1 MIKIGNTYKF
11 NVIGSNIT
19 RKGDTMYKLSLS
31 DSNDETHYFVYPLKC
46 QLEEKMPTTIYC
58 KVVDIDEYGRVK
70 LKQDE
75 YSLFSSHYEPNK
87 VYTFH
92 VDSNIEDSKAGKKRY
107 DIISP
112 FNLKHIYTS
121 HHNEELIVGEDVQLS
136 VTVKQG
142 IGCNAIL
149 YFNMPNQSLNDF
161 SPEIVFSSCGHK
173 EDYESF
179 FLHIGEWRELSKR
192 ISSSMASME
201 DKLKMN
207 SRLWLFDYLTVLFYI
222 SMSIDKEELDTIE
235 KFNIL
240 IRDIE
245 TWMLEES
252 GILTTFN
259 PEKREET
266 RLKSEQV
273 ISRAESAIEAINII
287 RNGKQSSFLNN
298 VLNKLRKSMYL
309 RNRNHVFSVLYHLI
323 VLEHDFLKNNI
334 AELSEFI
341 EFTSHEITDTYI
353 LERLVSMLSG
363 HINNEKKLINAE
375 LHYKRITD
383 TDNKL
388 LSNLIIGIGTLLNF
402 HYLKGF
408 IDEGEYGISP
418 RQLFPTLC
426 KYLSYMAS
434 KEKALQLINKSLLF
448 TLKYVKTFRLDGNTL
463 RKVQEAPDILV
474 DYILNMPLMETDITL
489 LTNRE
494 NIYMQY
500 LNGLLSITYIP
511 SKLRIKKVDSLL
523 HNVYSI
529 PGTILNVGSFTENEM
544 WENSDSVLYYKDKWK
559 ELFSTNEFQISSQ
572 DESTYVNIVTK
583 EINHTFTNLVF
594 CTRKDS
600 IFREDGIIHYSG
612 YTPKFKADYL
622 DEIFQENMY
631 FVAKMDRQENG
642 RVNFDITDNIQ
653 EFSNYLAEQV
663 ENTVLGLCLNINLTE
678 QEAIFITET
687 GILCSTAL
695 PSNSHIKNGE
705 TYELSIDISTKQG
718 QLPIAMV
725 LGKKNKQ
732 LNRIQLLRNQLSL
745 LSDYN
750 QDNYKA
756 VRNPLKAKDIPY
768 IHLIIDDY
776 LRLYEDKIIRYNLYQ
791 IARLISLSEKS
802 TLSNYYASCIQYMEM
817 VESFIENEPLDYS
830 LPNFVW
836 DEKIQTQFPTLRN
849 YTEMHNLLNSF
860 GTENDFEYLFRLA
873 VNPNTDEQICRF
885 ARLSLAASLI
895 ESVSDDERPI
905 PYLRAIVAESLGG
918 TIDKKHIPIDISS
931 DAEDSINESNARIQ
945 NFGNEG
951 QLLEFKT
958 SIVFPAGNEEHRA
971 NLDEQM
977 FVILKVI
984 AGFLNAKGGT
994 LLIGVKDDGSVS
1006 GIEADYAELNCNAD
1020 KYERIIRNKIV
1031 NSFNKDV
1038 NGTIDISFIKSG
1050 NKQICKIIAPQYETP
1065 IALDGEFYQRQGNEI
1080 RIIKGND
1087 LTMFIRRRIEG
1098 KSTIIEEKSY
1108 ETSETIE
1115 RSEKLGEIEHEVIS
1129 SQSSM
1134 LPPPNPIKTEAFELV
1149 VNFYNDGN
1157 YLLSKHADEI
1167 NSIANI
1173 GISYPMNNSYMLQC
1187 YDNGCVNKM
1196 PIKNFYNMQLG
1207 YRYKNGLSRDAVL
1220 KNLMV
1225 LSNADYIVVVS
1236 NQQKCKY
1243 VKVVPVSDI
1252 SAHTAL
1258 GLKGNQ
1264 LLSQNYDAV
1273 EGWYP
1278 LSAKD
1283 AVHVSRLIT
1292 ITRTNL
1298 GWKMSSPAYKEE
1310 VIWLSQNIIEKTS
1323 SHTIDTNKYN
1333 SNPLQLL
1340 LQEHNSD
1347 KIITYFDELI
1357 SKGNLIPKARAEAQ
1371 ELLNLCNNADDFWFI
1386 ISSLLSCDISI
1397 FRKPLTEVILHKNNL
1412 STYAPAGPIL
1422 TSVVKRLFTFDHKYT
1437 QSIDLIY
1444 PFRQYLSDDLRD
1456 YIYKSTSNLSE
1467 PEDYDRFFELTNIN
1481 TDKAVDFLIAE
1492 NTIASSYTL
1501 YELLNTFRNNHNNI
1515 SYQNYI
1521 RLCLKRIPVKTTA
1534 NRYIHDLVTVFIL
1547 REEPSFFKRKAL
1559 IELKSGGFKTFREIC
1574 IAKADKDKKRNLVA
1588 HLEDYVGKIV
1598 SGKIIQDYQNHYLI
1612 SSNDI
1617 SILLQ
1622 HSWAAKKHFVDDSLS
1637 VKITSVSKS
1646 HKTMFGTEIDDTY
1659 ELPPVQPLLEIGT
1672 EVEVKFSELNGGY
1685 IPDIKKAFSQIKAR
1699 VISYPDNFDFRK
1711 KYAAIVTREKGKFE
1725 FDIRLKHIIS

>member
-1 MIKIGNTYKF
+1 MIEVGNTYKF
-11 NVIGSNIT
+11 NVIGSDVT

-31 DSNDETHYFVYPLKC
+31 DSNDETHYFVFKLKC
-46 QLEEKMPTTIYC
+46 QLDEEMPTTIYC
-58 KVVDIDEYGRVK
+58 KVMDIDEYGRAK

-75 YSLFSSHYEPNK
+75 YSLFCSFYESNK
-87 VYTFH
+87 IYTFH
-92 VDSNIEDSKAGKKRY
+92 VDSNIEDSKAGKRRY
-107 DIISP
+107 SIISP
-112 FNLKHIYTS
+112 FNLKHTYTS
-121 HHNEELIVGEDVQLS
+121 HHNEELTVGEDVQLS
-136 VTVKQG
+136 VTVKKG
-142 IGCNAIL
+142 VGCNAIL
-149 YFNMPNQSLNDF
+149 YFNISNQSLNDF
-161 SPEIVFSSCGHK
+161 RPENVFASCGHK
-173 EDYESF
+173 EDYEKF
-179 FLHIGEWRELSKR
+179 FLHMGEWKELSKK
-192 ISSSMASME
+192 ISSSMINVE
-201 DKLKMN
+201 EKLKSN
-207 SRLWLFDYLTVLFYI
+207 SRLWLFDYITVLFYI
-222 SMSIDKEELDTIE
+222 SFSIDKEELDTIE
-235 KFNIL
+235 KINIL

-259 PEKREET
+259 PERREET
-266 RLKSEQV
+266 RLKAEQV
-273 ISRAESAIEAINII
+273 IDRAESAIEAINII
-287 RNGKQSSFLNN
+287 RNGEQSSFLNI

-341 EFTSHEITDTYI
+341 DFTSQEITDTYI

-383 TDNKL
+383 TDNRL

-408 IDEGEYGISP
+408 IDEREYGISP
-418 RQLFPTLC
+418 RQLFPALC
-426 KYLSYMAS
+426 KYLSYMTT
-434 KEKALQLINKSLLF
+434 KEKAIQLISKSLLF
-448 TLKYVKTFRLDGNTL
+448 TLKYVKSLKLDGNTL
-463 RKVQEAPDILV
+463 RKVQETPDILV
-474 DYILNMPLMETDITL
+474 DYILSMSLMGTNTTL

-494 NIYMQY
+494 NVYMQY
-500 LNGLLSITYIP
+500 MNEVLTTTYIP
-511 SKLRIKKVDSLL
+511 SKLRVKKVDSLL

-529 PGTILNVGSFTENEM
+529 PGTILNVGSFIQNEM

-559 ELFSTNEFQISSQ
+559 ELFSTNEYQISSQ
-572 DESTYVNIVTK
+572 DESTYVNVVTK
-583 EINHTFTNLVF
+583 EINHKFTNFVF

-600 IFREDGIIHYSG
+600 IFREDGIIHVRG
-612 YTPKFKADYL
+612 YAPNFKADYL
-622 DEIFQENMY
+622 DELFEENMH

-642 RVNFDITDNIQ
+642 RINFDITDNIQ

-663 ENTVLGLCLNINLTE
+663 ENTVLGLCLCVNFLE
-678 QEAIFITET
+678 QKAVFITEN

-695 PSNSHIKNGE
+695 LPNNHVKHGE
-705 TYELSIDISTKQG
+705 TYELSIDISTKKD
-718 QLPIAMV
+718 QLPMAIV
-725 LGKKNKQ
+725 LEKKDKQ
-732 LNRIQLLRNQLSL
+732 LNKMQLLKKQLLL

-750 QDNYKA
+750 QDNYK
-756 VRNPLKAKDIPY
+756 VVTNPLKAKEIPY

-776 LRLYEDKIIRYNLYQ
+776 LRLYEDKVTRYNLYH
-791 IARLISLSEKS
+791 IARLISVSEKS
-802 TLSNYYASCIQYMEM
+802 ILSNYYASCIQYMEM
-817 VESFIENEPLDYS
+817 VESFVENEPLDYS
-830 LPNFVW
+830 LPSFIW
-836 DEKIQTQFPTLRN
+836 DEKIQIQFPTLRN
-849 YTEMHNLLNSF
+849 YTEMYNLLNSF

-873 VNPNTDEQICRF
+873 INPNTDEQICRT

-905 PYLRAIVAESLGG
+905 SYLRAIVAETLAGA
-918 TIDKKHIPIDISS
+918 IDKKHIPIAIPS
-931 DAEDSINESNARIQ
+931 DAEDSINDANNGMQS
-945 NFGNEG
+945 FGNEG

-958 SIVFPAGNEEHRA
+958 SIVFPAGNGGYIA

-977 FVILKVI
+977 FIILKVI

-994 LLIGVKDDGSVS
+994 LLIGVKDDGNVS
-1006 GIEADYAELNCNAD
+1006 GIEADFAELNCNAD
-1020 KYERIIRNKIV
+1020 NYERIIRNKIV
-1031 NSFNKDV
+1031 NYFNKDV

-1050 NKQICKIIAPQYETP
+1050 NKQICKIIVPQYETP

-1098 KSTIIEEKSY
+1098 KSTIIEDRSYVTNEVINLHEK
-1108 ETSETIE
+1108 I
-1115 RSEKLGEIEHEVIS
+1115 GEVEHEVIS

-1134 LPPPNPIKTEAFELV
+1134 LLPPNPIKAEAFELV

-1157 YLLSKHADEI
+1157 YQLSKHADEV
-1167 NSIANI
+1167 NSIAYI
-1173 GISYPMNNSYMLQC
+1173 RISNLMMNSYILQC

-1196 PIKNFYNMQLG
+1196 PVKNICNMRVG

-1220 KNLMV
+1220 MNLMV
-1225 LSNADYIVVVS
+1225 LSNIDYIAVVS

-1243 VKVVPVSDI
+1243 VKVLPVSDI

-1258 GLKGNQ
+1258 GLRGNQ

-1278 LSAKD
+1278 LSAKE

-1298 GWKMSSPAYKEE
+1298 GWKMSSSVYKDE
-1310 VIWLSQNIIEKTS
+1310 VIWLIQNVIEKQS
-1323 SHTIDTNKYN
+1323 CHTIKANKYY

-1347 KIITYFDELI
+1347 KIVTYFDELI
-1357 SKGNLIPKARAEAQ
+1357 SKGNLIPKARTEAQ
-1371 ELLNLCNNADDFWFI
+1371 ELLKLCNNADDFWFI

-1397 FRKPLTEVILHKNNL
+1397 FRKPLTEAVLQNNNL
-1412 STYAPAGPIL
+1412 SIYKPSESIFI
-1422 TSVVKRLFTFDHKYT
+1422 SVVKRLFTFDHKYT

-1444 PFRQYLSDDLRD
+1444 PFRQYLSNDLRD
-1456 YIYKSTSNLSE
+1456 YIFKNTNNLSE
-1467 PEDYDRFFELTNIN
+1467 PEDYVRFFELTNVG

-1501 YELLNTFRNNHNNI
+1501 FELLSSFWNNHDSINN
-1515 SYQNYI
+1515 QNYV
-1521 RLCLKRIPVKTTA
+1521 RLCLKKIPSKTIA
-1534 NRYIHDLVTVFIL
+1534 NRYIHDFVTVFIL
-1547 REEPSFFKRKAL
+1547 KEEPIFYKQEAL
-1559 IELKSGGFKTFREIC
+1559 IELRAGGFQTFREFC
-1574 IAKADKDKKRNLVA
+1574 IAKANKDREKNLVA
-1588 HLEDYVGKIV
+1588 HLEDYIGKIV
-1598 SGKIIQDYQNHYLI
+1598 RGKVIQDYQNHYLI
-1612 SSNDI
+1612 SSNGI

-1637 VKITSVSKS
+1637 VKVTSVSKAY
-1646 HKTMFGTEIDDTY
+1646 KTMFGTEIDDTY
-1659 ELPPVQPLLEIGT
+1659 ELPPAQPLLEIGT
-1672 EVEVKFSELNGGY
+1672 EVEVKFSELNGRY
-1685 IPDIKKAFSQIKAR
+1685 IPDLKKAFSRIEAR

-1711 KYAAIVTREKGKFE
+1711 KYVAIVTRERGKFE
-1725 FDIRLKHIIS
+1725 FDIRLKHIIN